1 MAVVTINPG
10 ESIESALR
18 RFKRKVMTEEIIKDA
33 KKHAFFMPPG
43 QKAKLKSALARKR
56 NKKKGLLTNDDGIHS
71 NGLLTLERALHEVG
85 DVFVVA
91 PATEMSGASHSL
103 TLARPLR
110 IRQIDERHWTVDG
123 TPTDCVTLAL
133 HKILNEEQ
141 LPHVCAS
148 GINHG
153 GNLGDDATYSGTV
166 AGALEATILGVPG
179 LAVSLV
185 ARENFDFTEAA
196 RFAVLAVNKIL
207 SEGLPEGTLLNM
219 NVPLGDIKGVR
230 GTRQGIKNARPV
242 ISEHIDPRGKPYFW
256 IGEQYFRSKAEDGTD
271 YRAIEEG
278 YVSIT
283 PLKSDM
289 TDHGVLTQLE
299 SWSYLASSE
308 VLQG

>member
-1 MAVVTINPG
+1 
-10 ESIESALR
+10 
-18 RFKRKVMTEEIIKDA
+18 MTRILI
-33 KKHAFFMPPG
+33 
-43 QKAKLKSALARKR
+43 
-56 NKKKGLLTNDDGIHS
+56 TNDDGIHS
-71 NGLLTLERALHEVG
+71 DGLVTLERSLRELG
-85 DVFVVA
+85 DVYVIA
-91 PATEMSGASHSL
+91 PASEMSGASHSL

-133 HKILNEEQ
+133 HKILGEDEM
-141 LPHVCAS
+141 PDVCVS

-185 ARENFDFTEAA
+185 AREHFDFAEAA
-196 RFAVLAVNKIL
+196 RFAVLGTKKIL

-219 NVPLGDIKGVR
+219 NVPQGEINGVKV
-230 GTRQGIKNARPV
+230 TRQGIKNARPV
-242 ISEHIDPRGKPYFW
+242 ITEHIDPRGKPYFW
-256 IGEQYFRSKAEDGTD
+256 IGEQYFRSNAEDGTD
-271 YRAIEEG
+271 YRAIEDG

-289 TDHGVLTQLE
+289 TDHALLSGLE
-299 SWSYLASSE
+299 SWNYLASLE
-308 VLQG
+308 VLQS